1 MQTIRKAS
9 PSTSL
14 SQQLLVLGT
23 DYWRRIEDFP
33 YSGYV
38 NCVGTFV
45 SGTINWFAFGDLDEY
60 AIVSLDLKKETYQN
74 ITPPDLEKDLWTLGV
89 VRDCL
94 CTFARSKM
102 LLDVWI
108 MKEYGNKESWIKLY
122 NVPYMEDREFSA
134 CMLAIEKA
142 IDLQVTALWI
152 ETYSILVVK
161 AFHKSEGVPWRM
173 HSRWHNCMK
182 LWGHLRGKVSHV
194 LRESNMVADALC

>member
-122 NVPYMEDREFSA
+122 NVPYMEDRGLCAYTKALYISDD
-134 CMLAIEKA
+134 EKLLMDFYEVGSN
-142 IDLQVTALWI
+142 ILK
-152 ETYSILVVK
+152 LVVYDSK
-161 AFHKSEGVPWRM
+161 NDTLKIHEIQNINRWMNPEVYIKSLISPC
-173 HSRWHNCMK
+173 S
-182 LWGHLRGKVSHV
+182 
-194 LRESNMVADALC
+194 